1 VEVRSRPRP
10 GAVRVRGPTR
20 PRGRILLD
28 RGPGPIERALRG
40 LASAVFWWGVLAK
53 LAALA
58 VLAAAL
64 LLLYEIATS
73 SYFYASE
80 VTVEGAS
87 LLGTQEILDAAAVSG
102 VHILWVNGRQTA
114 QRIGLLPAVKEASVQ
129 AIFPRRVAIAV
140 TERKPRVQWQVGNVN
155 FLVDAEGRVIGT
167 APRGEDLVQV
177 REARTGTPRVGD
189 TVPAEAVRAAVELS
203 ALLPAAWQPVSAAF
217 DYAPDT
223 GISAAT
229 RQGWRVRFGTAED
242 LPWKVATLQA
252 LADEIRR
259 SGAPVQLVDVRFPGR
274 PFYR

>member
-1 VEVRSRPRP
+1 
-10 GAVRVRGPTR
+10 
-20 PRGRILLD
+20 
-28 RGPGPIERALRG
+28 
-40 LASAVFWWGVLAK
+40 VLAK
-53 LAALA
+53 LAALG
-58 VLAAAL
+58 VLIGAL
-64 LLLYEIATS
+64 LLLYQIFTS
-73 SYFYASE
+73 SYYYASE

-114 QRIGLLPAVKEASVQ
+114 QRIALLPAVKEASVH
-129 AIFPRRVAIAV
+129 AIFPRRVAIAI
-140 TERKPRVQWQVGNVN
+140 TERKPIVQWQVGNVN

-167 APRGEDLVQV
+167 ASRGEDLVQV
-177 REARTGTPRVGD
+177 REARTSGLQIGD
-189 TVPAEAVRAAVELS
+189 SVPPEAVQAAVELS
-203 ALLPAAWQPVSAAF
+203 ALLPEDWQPASAAF

-223 GISAAT
+223 GITVAA

-259 SGAPVQLVDVRFPGR
+259 TGARVQLVDVRFPGR

>member
-20 PRGRILLD
+20 ARGRVLLD
-28 RGPGPIERALRG
+28 RGPSRIERAVRG
-40 LASAVFWWGVLAK
+40 LASAAFWQCVLAK

-64 LLLYEIATS
+64 FLLYQIATS

-80 VTVEGAS
+80 VTVDGAS
-87 LLGTQEILDAAAVSG
+87 LVGTQEVLDAAAVGG
-102 VHILWVNGRQTA
+102 VHILWVNSRQTA
-114 QRIGLLPAVKEASVQ
+114 QRIALLPTVKEASVH
-129 AIFPRRVAIAV
+129 AIFPRRVAIAI

-155 FLVDAEGRVIGT
+155 FLVDDEGRIIGT

-177 REARTGTPRVGD
+177 REAGTGSLRVGD

-203 ALLPAAWQPVSAAF
+203 ALLPPAWQPVSAAF

-252 LADEIRR
+252 LADEIQR
-259 SGAPVQLVDVRFPGR
+259 SGARVQLVDVRFPGR